1 MKCSFCGEDIDRG
14 TGFVYVKKDGKALQ
28 FCSQKCKKNLI
39 VLKRKNKKTKW
50 TKFVRDK
57 KVEERQK
64 KTEETKVVKTRER
77 PKRKKSKR

>member
-1 MKCSFCGEDIDRG
+1 MKCSFCGEEIDRG

-39 VLKRKNKKTKW
+39 ILKRKNKKTKW
-50 TKFVRDK
+50 TKHVKDK
-57 KVEERQK
+57 KIEEHQK
-64 KTEETKVVKTRER
+64 KSEDKKTVTKER

>member
-1 MKCSFCGEDIDRG
+1 MKCSFCGEMIERG
-14 TGFVYVKKDGKALQ
+14 TGFIYVKKDGKALQ

-50 TKFVRDK
+50 TKHVRDK
-57 KVEERQK
+57 KLESKEK
-64 KTEETKVVKTRER
+64 TTEEKKKIVKAR